1 MSEGHGSGT
10 CVSEHVTGRRY
21 RAGVSTYLGQ
31 VFNRSLG
38 AATVVALTLHDNGE
52 TCFISRRVFRYV
64 IDCLIREGLYLLIYF
79 LIPSLTL
86 LKQAVSSFR

>member
-1 MSEGHGSGT
+1 MAVERVFQT
-10 CVSEHVTGRRY
+10 VAGRRD
-21 RAGVSTYLGQ
+21 RASLNTYLGQ

-38 AATVVALTLHDNGE
+38 AATVVASTLHDNGE